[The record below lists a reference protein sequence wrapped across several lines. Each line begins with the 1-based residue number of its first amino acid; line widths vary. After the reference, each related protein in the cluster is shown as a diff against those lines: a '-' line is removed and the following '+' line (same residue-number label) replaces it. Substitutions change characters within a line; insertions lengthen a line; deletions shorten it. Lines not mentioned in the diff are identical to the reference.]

1 MCQFILPFTGSADM
15 LIMRAQREIEGGGG
29 SFAGNH
35 SQGNF
40 AVKTPLGAVK
50 GTYAIVANGISITIS
65 KKPLL
70 VSCTRIEKELRGV
83 MT

>member
-1 MCQFILPFTGSADM
+1 MCRFIIPYSGSPDS
-15 LIMRAQREIEGGGG
+15 LLLRAQREIENTGGA
-29 SFAGNH
+29 FAGDN

-40 AVKTPLGAVK
+40 AVKTPLGTVK
-50 GTYAIVANGISITIS
+50 GTYLMLANEISIAIS

-70 VSCTRIEKELRGV
+70 VSCNKIEKELRGV